1 MSEMPPPS
9 PEQQP
14 QQPSS
19 SSRQRRA
26 TPGVPRPGE
35 LLDRFLARLIDGI
48 ILGVAF
54 FILSTIFN
62 GIFVSGLT
70 TSVAE
75 YVVYALFTYIIWT
88 ALVIGYFAFME
99 TSRGQSLGKMALKLR
114 TIGPDGGNPTME
126 QSVRRNSFY
135 AIQLISII
143 PVLGWVLGPILSL
156 VAVIMIAVG
165 INNDTVNRQGWH
177 DRFAGGTKVLK
188 VG

>member
-1 MSEMPPPS
+1 MSETPPPS

-14 QQPSS
+14 QQPA
-19 SSRQRRA
+19 QQPA

-54 FILSTIFN
+54 FILSSIFN
-62 GIFVSGLT
+62 GIFISGLT

-75 YVVYALFTYIIWT
+75 YVVYALFTYVIWI

-114 TIGPDGGNPTME
+114 AVGADGGNPTLE
-126 QSVRRNSFY
+126 ESVRRNSFY